1 MLRVCCNMS
10 CTACLR
16 VNVCKAA
23 AVLEGV
29 MSADQAAVEPQQQ
42 LALTPKAKAKAKAK
56 LEKQAVIAKGKKKGK
71 KEVKKTGK
79 KGRKGKGKGKKV
91 VKRTTMTAPADTTT
105 PKNKEAALR
114 TLLAVFIV
122 LWRWYMSDSAL
133 CVFVQRLCVLRFWA
147 VCCV

>member
-1 MLRVCCNMS
+1 VCCNMS

-29 MSADQAAVEPQQQ
+29 MSAGQAAVEPQQQ

-56 LEKQAVIAKGKKKGK
+56 LEKQAVVAKGKKGK
-71 KEVKKTGK
+71 KVVKKTGK

-91 VKRTTMTAPADTTT
+91 VKRTTMMAPADTTT
-105 PKNKEAALR
+105 PKNKEATLR

-133 CVFVQRLCVLRFWA
+133 RVFVQQLCVLRFWG